1 MNQKIK
7 NEKKKISLLPG
18 DGIGKE
24 ISVEAKK
31 ILNWINENTDIDLE
45 YEEYLVGGA
54 SIDENG
60 LPLTNE
66 TLKKIKKSE
75 SPLG

>member
-1 MNQKIK
+1 MRKISHGLHFRGTNYLNQKIK

-31 ILNWINENTDIDLE
+31 ILNWINENTDIDL
-45 YEEYLVGGA
+45 
-54 SIDENG
+54 
-60 LPLTNE
+60 
-66 TLKKIKKSE
+66 
-75 SPLG
+75 